1 MGRYVNSSDL
11 FTRYPELIRVNS
23 TTAIESAYV
32 LYAENELDGMM
43 ASHFTVPFS
52 SNNITAKDLAN
63 DLTYLKANNFKSE
76 DRKSFRDEIMER
88 IKRLKDGAE
97 RMVLSDGTT
106 IDSVGET
113 IWSTTQDYNSVF
125 GMDGVEHFIVDS
137 TQIIDERNDRGEP
150 WPY

>member
-1 MGRYVNSSDL
+1 MGRYVNSADL

-23 TTAIESAYV
+23 TTAIESYYV
-32 LYAENELDGMM
+32 LYAENELDGLM

-52 SNNITAKDLAN
+52 SNNITARDLAH
-63 DLTYLKANNFKSE
+63 DLTYLKANNFKNE
-76 DRKSFRDEIMER
+76 DRKSLRDEIMER

-113 IWSTTQDYNSVF
+113 IYSTTQGYHPVF
-125 GMDGVEHFIVDS
+125 GLDGTEHFVVDS
-137 TQIIDERNDRGEP
+137 SQIIDERNDRGEL

>member
-1 MGRYVNSSDL
+1 MGRYVNSADL

-32 LYAENELDGMM
+32 FYVENELDGML
-43 ASHFTVPFS
+43 STHFTVPFS
-52 SNNITAKDLAN
+52 SNNITARDLAN
-63 DLTYLKANNFKSE
+63 DLTYLKANNFKNE
-76 DRKSFRDEIMER
+76 DRKSFRDEIMDR

-113 IWSTTQDYNSVF
+113 IWSTTKDYTPVF
-125 GMDGVEHFIVDS
+125 GMDGTEHFVVDS
-137 TQIIDERNDRGEP
+137 NQITDERNDRGEA